1 MMQMPSY
8 LLVLKNNTKKI
19 LKILLI
25 SKNEHSKNF
34 NFAVRAIHK
43 MVYKKGYCTV
53 HIYLRKNIE
62 DNLDCSF
69 PHLLRAS
76 LSN

>member
-8 LLVLKNNTKKI
+8 LSVLKNNTKKI

-43 MVYKKGYCTV
+43 MVKIAHQST
-53 HIYLRKNIE
+53 RKVIVQYT
-62 DNLDCSF
+62 SI
-69 PHLLRAS
+69 
-76 LSN
+76 